1 MGSLY
6 LIFCLTTAIMANYK
20 VFTNVLERLP
30 KDDILNENRLM
41 SRFTF
46 FVLSMLAAPVLFF
59 VVIVPSIEKTFV
71 DAMTE
76 SMTDKK

>member
-20 VFTNVLERLP
+20 VFTKVLERLDS
-30 KDDILNENRLM
+30 DDVLNQNRVL

-59 VVIVPSIEKTFV
+59 VVVSPSIEKTFV
-71 DAMTE
+71 NAMTE
-76 SMTDKK
+76 SMIDKK